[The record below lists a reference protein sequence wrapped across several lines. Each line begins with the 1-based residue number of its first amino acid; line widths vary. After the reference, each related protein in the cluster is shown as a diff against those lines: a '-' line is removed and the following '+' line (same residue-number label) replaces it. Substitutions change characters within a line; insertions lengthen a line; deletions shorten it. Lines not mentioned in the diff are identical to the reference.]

1 LNDGFDL
8 PSAFKNNFYRDQS
21 ISGTLASVVNPRVVN
36 ELRVQFAR
44 RSFDFPT
51 VSTQP
56 HLELSNTFTTGVNRG
71 NPDFYR
77 ESRFELVDNFNV
89 TVGKHTL
96 SFGGNYNFVR
106 TTESFPL
113 FYPFE
118 ADFPSLAA
126 FLGSNGNVNPLTG
139 ANCPTGGTTVGP
151 AGCQQPNVI
160 FF

>member
-1 LNDGFDL
+1 M
-8 PSAFKNNFYRDQS
+8 
-21 ISGTLASVVNPRVVN
+21 VN

-77 ESRFELVDNFNV
+77 ESRFELVDDFSISRDR
-89 TVGKHTL
+89 HTF
-96 SFGGNYNFVR
+96 SFAGNTNYVR

-113 FYPFE
+113 FSPF
-118 ADFPSLAA
+118 ASHFANLGA
-126 FLGSNGNVNPLTG
+126 FLGNDGVNGTQYVS
-139 ANCPTGGTTVGP
+139 P
-151 AGCQQPNVI
+151 AAY
-160 FF
+160 

>member
-1 LNDGFDL
+1 L
-8 PSAFKNNFYRDQS
+8 
-21 ISGTLASVVNPRVVN
+21 
-36 ELRVQFAR
+36 QFAR

-77 ESRFELVDNFNV
+77 ESRFELVDNF
-89 TVGKHTL
+89 TITHGKHTISL
-96 SFGGNYNFVR
+96 GGNFNHVN

-118 ADFPSLAA
+118 ADFPSLGA
-126 FLGSNGNVNPLTG
+126 FLGNDLANGPQCVSAPG
-139 ANCPTGGTTVGP
+139 DPGGPGP
-151 AGCQQPNVI
+151 AGCQHPNVI
-160 FF
+160 FFERFQAPNFDEPSLDPAVFQGGR